1 MDKKKIKL
9 TKQQT
14 DLHPKGKKIPY
25 FNVCYPKAKIN
36 KNGPLLPLT
45 MVFDKLCNKLV
56 FVSAITSIKTEIRV
70 FSY

>member
-1 MDKKKIKL
+1 MTKKIITNK
-9 TKQQT
+9 TT
-14 DLHPKGKKIPY
+14 DRPPPKEKKIPY
-25 FNVCYPKAKIN
+25 FNDCYPKAEIN

-56 FVSAITSIKTEIRV
+56 LISAIASIKTEIPV

>member
-1 MDKKKIKL
+1 MTQKIK
-9 TKQQT
+9 TNKTT
-14 DLHPKGKKIPY
+14 DRPPPKIKKIPY
-25 FNVCYPKAKIN
+25 INDCYPKAEIN